1 LEGAFAARGGAIVN
15 IAVACGGTGGHIFPG
30 LATAEE
36 LVARGHRVTLWL
48 AGKGAE
54 SAALASWIGPTIR
67 LPATGFD
74 ARLNLR
80 ALRTA
85 WSLWR
90 AGAEGRRIMRE
101 DPPSALL
108 AMGSYASVAPVLAA
122 LRLRV
127 PVVLHESNVVPG
139 RAIRLFARKARA
151 VAISFE
157 GTSYY
162 LRASQ
167 LLLTGM
173 PIRRELVAAAESMP
187 PRAFRADAATVLVMG
202 GSAGAQRLNREAPP
216 ALIDVARMM
225 PGLRVIH
232 LTGRG
237 NESAVMDAYKA
248 GRVEADVRPFTND
261 MANIYAR
268 VDFAICRSGA
278 ATCAEL
284 SAFGVPSLL
293 VPYPHAIANHQWAN
307 AEEME
312 KCGAADVVADADL
325 TAAWL
330 REYLLARLR
339 DPAKR
344 EEMSRAARK
353 RAPHRAAQ
361 LLADLVERCAA

>member
-1 LEGAFAARGGAIVN
+1 MN

-54 SAALASWIGPTIR
+54 SAALASWTGPAVR
-67 LPATGFD
+67 LAASGFD
-74 ARLNLR
+74 SRLSLR
-80 ALRTA
+80 ALGTA
-85 WSLWR
+85 WSLWK
-90 AGAEGRRIMRE
+90 AGAEGRRLMRQ
-101 DPPSALL
+101 DPPSVLL
-108 AMGSYASVAPVLAA
+108 AMGSYASVGPVLAA

-127 PVVLHESNVVPG
+127 PVVLHEANVVPG
-139 RAIRLFARKARA
+139 RAIRLFARKAMA

-162 LRASQ
+162 LRASR
-167 LLLTGM
+167 LVHTGM
-173 PIRRELVAAAESMP
+173 PIRRELVAAAEAMP
-187 PRAFRADAATVLVMG
+187 PRVFRDDAATVLVMG
-202 GSAGAQRLNREAPP
+202 GSAGAQRLNREVPP
-216 ALIDVARMM
+216 ALIEAARAM
-225 PGLRVIH
+225 PGLRAIH

-237 NESAVMDAYKA
+237 HEAAVAETYRAGGMDA
-248 GRVEADVRPFTND
+248 EIRPFAGD
-261 MANIYAR
+261 MADIYAR
-268 VDFAICRSGA
+268 ADFAICRSGA

-293 VPYPHAIANHQWAN
+293 VPYPYAIANHQWAN

-312 KCGAADVVADADL
+312 KHGAADVVADGDL
-325 TAAWL
+325 TAGWL
-330 REYLLARLR
+330 LEYLLARLR

-344 EEMSRAARK
+344 AEMSRAARG
-353 RAPHRAAQ
+353 RAQRQAAQ